1 MVDTFPV
8 SVNFSAQPEKYA
20 RGGLNEAANRVSK
33 AGQHDDTM
41 IVHINKDEYE
51 WMKQQ
56 FGEPKINPQTGVP
69 AFGFWDDIKDWAGPA
84 VGIGATLL
92 GAGDYVG
99 SGVNDALGLGLSPT
113 ATTAVGSGLL
123 GAGAGLLTGGGAKG
137 ALIGGLAGGA
147 SPYVLNALGFGA
159 APSVGSA
166 AANAATTAG
175 GVRDASI
182 ADATGATGGNAGANV
197 AAKGG
202 SSIFSSMLGGK
213 GGFDLMKMAPLL
225 LLGAAALGSG
235 GSKKTGVAGQDDGG
249 GGDNYGQN
257 RHLSNIPFDRQQTAY
272 KVDTNYGYGPQQ
284 SFFNNNRLPA
294 AQGRYVKGGGTGTS
308 DSIPAVLSDGEYV
321 IDAQTVSMLGDGSS
335 DAGAKK
341 LDEMRENIRKHK
353 GKSLAQGKF
362 APSAKGPLSYVKGA

>member
-84 VGIGATLL
+84 VGVGATLL

-99 SGVNDALGLGLSPT
+99 SGINDALGLGLSST
-113 ATTAVGSGLL
+113 ASTAIGSGLL
-123 GAGAGLLTGGGAKG
+123 GAGAGLLTGGGGKA

-147 SPYVLNALGFGA
+147 SPYVLDYLGMG
-159 APSVGSA
+159 PTA
-166 AANAATTAG
+166 AANAGSTAG

-182 ADATGATGGNAGANV
+182 ADSTGTTGGNAS
-197 AAKGG
+197 AKGG
-202 SSIFSSMLGGK
+202 SSIFSSMFGGK

-225 LLGAAALGSG
+225 LMGAAAASNSG
-235 GSKKTGVAGQDDGG
+235 GKKTGVAGQNDD
-249 GGDNYGQN
+249 DYGQG
-257 RHLSNIPFDRQQTAY
+257 RHLSNVPFNRQQTQY
-272 KVDTNYGYGPQQ
+272 KVDTNYGYGPAQ
-284 SFFNNNRLPA
+284 SFFENNRLPA

-308 DSIPAVLSDGEYV
+308 DSIPARLSDGEYV

-341 LDEMRENIRKHK
+341 LDEMRESIRKHK

>member
-69 AFGFWDDIKDWAGPA
+69 AFSFWNDIKDWVAPA
-84 VGIGATLL
+84 VGVGATLL

-175 GVRDASI
+175 GVKDASI
-182 ADATGATGGNAGANV
+182 ADATGSTGGNSGANV
-197 AAKGG
+197 AAKSGT
-202 SSIFSSMLGGK
+202 SILDSLTGGK
-213 GGFDLMKMAPLL
+213 SPDLMKMAPLL
-225 LLGAAALGSG
+225 LLGAAAASG
-235 GSKKTGVAGQDDGG
+235 GSGHKTSMAGQEDANAANAGMKE
-249 GGDNYGQN
+249 
-257 RHLSNIPFDRQQTAY
+257 HLSNVPFERTQTGY
-272 KVDTNYGYGPQQ
+272 KADTNYGYGPAHA
-284 SFFNNNRLPA
+284 FFENNRLPA
-294 AQGRYVKGGGTGTS
+294 AQGRYVQGGGTGTS
-308 DSIPAVLSDGEYV
+308 DSIPARLSDGEYV

-353 GKSLAQGKF
+353 GKALAQGKF